1 MILKF
6 EGKAMEDVPTGAAKA
21 KATRDRRARTVN
33 CMFAVGSI
41 DLEVERDKG
50 RPATEVYKKIDGR
63 KLNKK
68 LGKRERTFIR

>member
-6 EGKAMEDVPTGAAKA
+6 EEKAMEDVPTGAAKA

-41 DLEVERDKG
+41 DLEVEREIKVV
-50 RPATEVYKKIDGR
+50 RRQKYTR
-63 KLNKK
+63 K
-68 LGKRERTFIR
+68 